1 MPYTKEHKQ
10 RTRERIVQ
18 SASRLFA
25 THGFARTSIEEIM
38 TQSQLTRGAFYAHF
52 PSKADLYREAM
63 ETSASACTP
72 PDHVG
77 VEWLRDI
84 LAATGK
90 NGPWSFLANDIA
102 SGASEVRAAYA
113 LRVKALCRKVEDQ
126 LGADQRAEDV
136 ALSVVATFVGML
148 AIRATIDD
156 ARLREALVTACGEQL
171 LSLQQGV
178 QKKEQ
183 ESFFWYPNPEDRAT
197 PLH

>member
-18 SASRLFA
+18 TAARLFA
-25 THGFARTSIEEIM
+25 TQGFARTSIEEIM

-52 PSKADLYREAM
+52 RSKADLYREAM
-63 ETSASACTP
+63 ETFASAGTP
-72 PDHVG
+72 PNNVG

-156 ARLREALVTACGEQL
+156 AWLREALVTACGDHLLRLEQDVL
-171 LSLQQGV
+171 HKG
-178 QKKEQ
+178 Q
-183 ESFFWYPNPEDRAT
+183 EGFFWSPQPVGRAT

>member
-10 RTRERIVQ
+10 RTRERIVK
-18 SASRLFA
+18 SAARLFA
-25 THGFARTSIEEIM
+25 THGFARSSIEEIM
-38 TQSQLTRGAFYAHF
+38 AQSQLTRGAFYAHF
-52 PSKADLYREAM
+52 RSKADLYREAM

-72 PDHVG
+72 PGNVG
-77 VEWLRDI
+77 VEWLRDL
-84 LAATGK
+84 LAASAM

-113 LRVKALCRKVEDQ
+113 LRVKALCRNVEEKLD
-126 LGADQRAEDV
+126 ASQRAEDV
-136 ALSVVATFVGML
+136 ALAAVATFVGML

-156 ARLREALVTACGEQL
+156 ASLRGALVTACCAQL

-178 QKKEQ
+178 QKKEP
-183 ESFFWYPNPEDRAT
+183 ESFFWYPNPESRAT

>member
-52 PSKADLYREAM
+52 RSKADLYREAM
-63 ETSASACTP
+63 EASASACTP
-72 PDHVG
+72 PHNVG
-77 VEWLRDI
+77 VEWLRD
-84 LAATGK
+84 LLSASAM

-102 SGASEVRAAYA
+102 SVASEVRAAYA
-113 LRVKALCRKVEDQ
+113 LRVKALCRNVEEKLDA
-126 LGADQRAEDV
+126 GQRAEDV
-136 ALSVVATFVGML
+136 ALAAVATFVGML

-156 ARLREALVTACGEQL
+156 ASLREALVTACGEQL

-178 QKKEQ
+178 QNREQ
-183 ESFFWYPNPEDRAT
+183 ESFFWYPNPDGKAT